1 MWKLNEIRLSA
12 SNTGDANQQALLI
25 DNGNKA
31 LSDTKKINVWWIN
44 FEAMVVERPSEIIRG
59 RQDGLGRQCTTSKI
73 TRTVLRDHYCTG
85 VYYYS

>member
-31 LSDTKKINVWWIN
+31 LSDTKKNNVWWSN
-44 FEAMVVERPSEIIRG
+44 FEAMVVERPSAIIRG
-59 RQDGLGRQCTTSKI
+59 RQDGLGRQYATSNI